1 MLSNDPKIITRRT
14 AIKLLAP
21 IMDYDAMQELHALKR
36 EEEQEANEAAMA
48 AEEGGAE
55 SEEAAA
61 SPAENPVTWKTA
73 LEAGIITLNEYREK
87 ALNLG
92 EIPDGDLTMPQYHA
106 KYAQTFVS
114 SVAATSEKSVDIA
127 TGKQQATE
135 ERDQE
140 SHDMKKEM
148 HEETKKDKA
157 ASRKAMAEGGPI
169 AGSNRPGSA
178 SSAQSSGKPGSNPK
192 RPNSAPVKPSSGSS
206 SPAKGSKSKSE

>member
-55 SEEAAA
+55 GEEAPA
-61 SPAENPVTWKTA
+61 SPAENPVAWKTA
-73 LEAGIITLNEYREK
+73 LDAGIITLNEYREK

-92 EIPDGDLTMPQYHA
+92 EIPDGDLTLPQYHS

-114 SVAATSEKSVDIA
+114 STAALSEKSVDVA
-127 TGKQQATE
+127 TGKQEADE
-135 ERDQE
+135 VRNQE

-157 ASRKAMAEGGPI
+157 ASRKAMAEGVTS
-169 AGSNRPGSA
+169 GSNQPGSA
-178 SSAQSSGKPGSNPK
+178 SSARSSGKPGSSPK
-192 RPNSAPVKPSSGSS
+192 RPSSAPSKPASGSS
-206 SPAKGSKSKSE
+206 SPAKAPKPKSE